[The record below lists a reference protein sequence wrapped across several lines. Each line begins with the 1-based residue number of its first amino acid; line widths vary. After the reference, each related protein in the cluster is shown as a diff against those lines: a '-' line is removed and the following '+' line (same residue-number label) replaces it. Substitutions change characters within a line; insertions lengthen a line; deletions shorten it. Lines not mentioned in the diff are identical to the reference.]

1 MRGHPEEQ
9 PVLSRSRAEGVCV
22 SEEGQSFRDGE
33 KENQDDGR
41 FYFFP
46 PQESG
51 ASERGNC

>member
-33 KENQDDGR
+33 KENQNDGR